1 RRREARALGL
11 DAVARLAWA
20 WERRICQ
27 AVRLGLGDGRTAL
40 VANVH
45 ATSYDRDRRIPEA
58 ELLRA
63 AVFADALAEPGEL
76 LVLAG
81 DFNITPAEST
91 TFEELASW
99 GFSAPGPR
107 IDHVLVRGGSPAPL
121 LVWPP
126 ERRRFDGR
134 LLSDHAPVEV

>member
-1 RRREARALGL
+1 MRACA
-11 DAVARLAWA
+11 DAKLRGKTYRFVTTHPDTVGPV
-20 WERRICQ
+20 Q
-27 AVRLGLGDGRTAL
+27 AAQ
-40 VANVH
+40 
-45 ATSYDRDRRIPEA
+45 TS
-58 ELLRA
+58 ELLSGPLDTNLP
-63 AVFADALAEPGEL
+63 VI
-76 LVLAG
+76 LAG

-134 LLSDHAPVEV
+134 LLSDHAPVEVTIE